1 LIRRL
6 KASEGGATAIEY
18 ALIVGIMAI
27 VIVSI
32 SATGGALDRM
42 YDRVQKAVEA
52 MAGGGGEEDPG

>member
-6 KASEGGATAIEY
+6 KASEAGATAIEY
-18 ALIVGIMAI
+18 ALIVGIMAV
-27 VIVSI
+27 VIVGI

-42 YDRVQKAVEA
+42 YDRVQQAVDA